1 VYKDNKLKNKV
12 SNFQTKVSKR
22 PFESTA
28 NYENSMRPNRMDP
41 RIFSVYKILD
51 PLRGYTIDEIFYVDD
66 GYVEDDYIV
75 SYDEFNPPGN
85 PL

>member
-1 VYKDNKLKNKV
+1 MEKDNTLKNKV

-28 NYENSMRPNRMDP
+28 NYQNFMRPNRMDP

-51 PLRGYTIDEIFYVDD
+51 PQYSLPIILTTYVDSNYWD
-66 GYVEDDYIV
+66 NYYTGEQ
-75 SYDEFNPPGN
+75 

>member
-1 VYKDNKLKNKV
+1 MEKDNTLKNKV

-22 PFESTA
+22 LFESTA
-28 NYENSMRPNRMDP
+28 NYQNSMRPNRMDP

-51 PLRGYTIDEIFYVDD
+51 PRFTLQNNNLPIIVTT
-66 GYVEDDYIV
+66 YVESNYWDNY
-75 SYDEFNPPGN
+75 YTEEQ

>member
-1 VYKDNKLKNKV
+1 MDKDNTLKNKV

-28 NYENSMRPNRMDP
+28 NYQNSMRPNRMDP

-51 PLRGYTIDEIFYVDD
+51 PRFSVPTILTTYVDSNYWD
-66 GYVEDDYIV
+66 NYYTGEQ
-75 SYDEFNPPGN
+75 